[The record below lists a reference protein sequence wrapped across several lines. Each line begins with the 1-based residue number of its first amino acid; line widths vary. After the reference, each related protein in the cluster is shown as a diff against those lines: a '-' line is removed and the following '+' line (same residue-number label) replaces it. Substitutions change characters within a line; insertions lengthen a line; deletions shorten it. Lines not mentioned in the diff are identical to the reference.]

1 MYDVEIL
8 NIFKFECKDMPG
20 VYKCGLS
27 YRLLDNKSIC
37 STAKMKGFANLAFY
51 IDDVTFF
58 DKFDPKY
65 FGTNLKV
72 EVIEEPSPTNPM
84 RKRAVLKAIRKANGE
99 DLYLL

>member
-51 IDDVTFF
+51 IDDATIFL
-58 DKFDPKY
+58 Y
-65 FGTNLKV
+65 C
-72 EVIEEPSPTNPM
+72 SPIT
-84 RKRAVLKAIRKANGE
+84 ACC
-99 DLYLL
+99 